1 MGQTEPLK
9 ATVFIIIGM
18 LTLGLSDNY
27 VRMISADAG
36 LWQFHATRAAMTL
49 PMIVV
54 AAFLGLGALRPNR
67 PLAVLGRSILIA
79 LSMLIYFGCLAFL
92 PIGVVVAGL
101 FTAPIFVLLIS
112 VAFRGER
119 IGAVRWLAVVVG
131 FAGALLVIQPAEGS
145 LTALS
150 FVPIIAGVLYACGAV
165 ATRSWCEGEGTAALV
180 LGFFG
185 VLGIF
190 GLLGLATLAIW
201 PQVVPLGHD
210 GFIARGAVPFTP
222 DFLFWTAVQAVGAII
237 GIGCLTKAYQIGEAS
252 FVAINE
258 YSLIVFASVW
268 AYIIWGETLGGLA
281 MMGIVLIVASG
292 AVITLRARRA

>member
-1 MGQTEPLK
+1 MAQTEPFK
-9 ATVFIIIGM
+9 ATVFIMIGM

-49 PMIVV
+49 PLIVI
-54 AAFLGLGALRPNR
+54 ASGLGLGALRPKR
-67 PLAVLGRSILIA
+67 PLAVLGRSSLIA

-112 VAFRGER
+112 VLFRGEG
-119 IGAVRWLAVVVG
+119 IGVLRWCAVAVG
-131 FAGALLVIQPAEGS
+131 FVGALLVIQPTDGS

-150 FVPIIAGVLYACGAV
+150 FVPIIAGLLYACGAV

-180 LGFFG
+180 LGFFAT
-185 VLGIF
+185 LGIF
-190 GLLGLATLAIW
+190 GLLGMAALAIW
-201 PQVVPLGHD
+201 PQDVAAGND
-210 GFIARGAVPFTP
+210 GFIARGAVPFTS
-222 DFLFWTAVQAVGAII
+222 DFLFWTAVQALGAII

-258 YSLIVFASVW
+258 YSLIVFASFW
-268 AYIIWGETLGGLA
+268 AYLIWDETLGWLA
-281 MMGIVLIVASG
+281 VVGIVLIVASG